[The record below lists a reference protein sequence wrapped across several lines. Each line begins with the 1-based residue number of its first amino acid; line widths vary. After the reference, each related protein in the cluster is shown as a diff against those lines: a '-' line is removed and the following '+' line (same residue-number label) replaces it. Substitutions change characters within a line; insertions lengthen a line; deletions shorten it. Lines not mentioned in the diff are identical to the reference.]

1 VLVKSNYRPVDNAQ
15 LRGIAEW
22 LDCASR
28 WLEEEVRDNRER
40 DLVEGTA
47 NPEQEVEV
55 LAFLRPELDRMVA
68 GLRRT
73 ADMLVAMTRPFNN
86 SRMSAAPVTADL
98 RSRAHL
104 RLVQ

>member
-1 VLVKSNYRPVDNAQ
+1 VLVKSNYRPVDNPQ

-22 LDCASR
+22 LDRASR

-40 DLVEGTA
+40 DLVEGIA
-47 NPEQEVEV
+47 NPQQEVEV
-55 LAFLRPELDRMVA
+55 LAFLRPELDRMVT

-73 ADMLVAMTRPFNN
+73 ADMLVAMTMPLNN
-86 SRMSAAPVTADL
+86 SKINAAPMTADL